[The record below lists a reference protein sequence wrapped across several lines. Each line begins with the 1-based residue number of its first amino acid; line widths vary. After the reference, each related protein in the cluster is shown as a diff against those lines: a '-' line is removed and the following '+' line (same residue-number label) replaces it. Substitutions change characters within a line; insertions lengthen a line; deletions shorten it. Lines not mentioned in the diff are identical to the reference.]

1 MKQYNKKRV
10 PPCHPNSSALGKSLM
25 HSISLIDSLKLP
37 TTKHS
42 MSIQDEIK
50 LRIYIYGIEVRVV
63 HTV

>member
-1 MKQYNKKRV
+1 MLKEQAKTN
-10 PPCHPNSSALGKSLM
+10 NNATLFIE

-50 LRIYIYGIEVRVV
+50 LRIYIYGIEVKVV